1 MEKIKISESDK
12 RLLIILLAVVL
23 LAASYFLVFNS
34 GMKKAQEIET
44 ANLTD
49 NQRVM
54 QLESMVARQESI
66 VQETEE
72 LKQKEK
78 AIIAKYPV
86 DVTEEKVI
94 SIVQDIEN
102 RMDFKVDQITFMM
115 DNLVGTADA
124 AADTESTSTEDTTGE
139 STETS
144 SGTGTAEAATDS
156 FLGVTGGYASI
167 TLNYTA
173 SYTGLKKMVDYV
185 NQSSDR
191 MTMTAITSTFDE
203 ETGKL
208 TGVLTLNMY
217 YIKGTDKE
225 YEPPVIDG
233 IDKGVSDI
241 FGSVGGK

>member
-34 GMKKAQEIET
+34 GMKKAQEIEA

-78 AIIAKYPV
+78 AIIEKYPA

-102 RMDFKVDQITFMM
+102 RMDFKVDQITYMM
-115 DNLVGTADA
+115 DNLVGSTDA
-124 AADTESTSTEDTTGE
+124 VTGTEGTSTEDTNGD

-144 SGTGTAEAATDS
+144 SETGTADTATDS
-156 FLGVTGGYASI
+156 SVVTGGYASI

-217 YIKGTDKE
+217 YIKGTEKE
-225 YEPPVIDG
+225 YEAPVIDG

-241 FGSVGGK
+241 FGSVSGK